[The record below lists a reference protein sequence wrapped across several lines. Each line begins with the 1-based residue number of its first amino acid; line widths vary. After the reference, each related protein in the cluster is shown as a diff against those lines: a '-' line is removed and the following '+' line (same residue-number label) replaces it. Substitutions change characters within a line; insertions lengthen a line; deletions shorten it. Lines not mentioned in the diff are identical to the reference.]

1 MKTDEE
7 VLLEQLTEELRQAR
21 NESPTQNRKSNEFFF
36 KLKCVLC
43 FSSNKKTNGQAYDS
57 SNSLTWSK
65 NVVYWINSA
74 LQSLYYSDYFPIM
87 LLLLSTTGT
96 RRFHPVSST
105 LVEVYG

>member
-21 NESPTQNRKSNEFFF
+21 NESPTQNRKPNEIFF

-43 FSSNKKTNGQAYDS
+43 FSSNNKTYMQADDS
-57 SNSLTWSK
+57 NNSLTWSK
-65 NVVYWINSA
+65 DLVYWINSA